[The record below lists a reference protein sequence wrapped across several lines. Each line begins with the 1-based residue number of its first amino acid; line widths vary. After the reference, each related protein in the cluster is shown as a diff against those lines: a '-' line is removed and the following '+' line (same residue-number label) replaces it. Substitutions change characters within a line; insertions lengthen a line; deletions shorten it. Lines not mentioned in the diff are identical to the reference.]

1 MKEVF
6 ALKKIK
12 RPAREQYKLNLEIPE
27 YTCFLGLKFGYSPVP
42 DKVLWK
48 FKIVLRS
55 Y

>member
-42 DKVLWK
+42 HKVL
-48 FKIVLRS
+48 
-55 Y
+55 